1 MFVCLE
7 NNEKIIEKKKK
18 KKETKTI
25 IKKMNKN
32 DYLNKIKS
40 KINKM
45 MWSILKSSYIK

>member
-7 NNEKIIEKKKK
+7 NNENIIEKKGDKNNN
-18 KKETKTI
+18 
-25 IKKMNKN
+25 KKMNKN